1 MDYFI
6 KMFSTAR
13 DLCRTRYRALD
24 SNQEEWH
31 IKHAKRMNDN
41 VAAMQIDNVDFHSV
55 GENQDQ
61 SNSIDI

>member
-1 MDYFI
+1 
-6 KMFSTAR
+6 
-13 DLCRTRYRALD
+13 
-24 SNQEEWH
+24 
-31 IKHAKRMNDN
+31 MNDN